1 MIGFTMKEIDDQDQ
15 EILKMLIADGRC
27 SIKDIA
33 QRVGLSS
40 PSVSERLRRLQ
51 ERGVIRSFTVDIDPR
66 ALGYS
71 LQAITRVR
79 PLPGKLHIVR
89 ELLQEMPEVIEC
101 DKVTGDDCFVVR
113 LVIGQI
119 DELDG
124 ILERITD
131 KAETSTS
138 IVKSQPIARR
148 SPPLMQK

>member
-1 MIGFTMKEIDDQDQ
+1 MKDMDAQDR
-15 EILKMLIADGRC
+15 EILKILIEDGRC

-33 QRVGLSS
+33 VKVGLSS
-40 PSVSERLRRLQ
+40 PSVSDRLRRLQ
-51 ERGVIRSFTVDIDPR
+51 DSGVIRSFTVDIDPR

-89 ELLQEMPEVIEC
+89 ELLQEIPEVVEC

-113 LVIGQI
+113 LVIREI
-119 DELDG
+119 EELDS

-138 IVKSQPIARR
+138 IVKSQPVPRR
-148 SPPLMQK
+148 VPLEF

>member
-1 MIGFTMKEIDDQDQ
+1 MKDLGAQDH
-15 EILKMLIADGRC
+15 EILKILIEDGRC

-33 QRVGLSS
+33 SKVGLSS

-51 ERGVIRSFTVDIDPR
+51 DRGVIRSISADIDPR

-79 PLPGKLHIVR
+79 PLPGKLHIIR
-89 ELLQEMPEVIEC
+89 QLLQEIPEVIEC

-113 LVIGQI
+113 LVIREI
-119 DELDG
+119 EDLDD

-131 KAETSTS
+131 KADTSTS
-138 IVKSQPIARR
+138 IVKSQPIVRR
-148 SPPLMQK
+148 SPPLTQE

>member
-1 MIGFTMKEIDDQDQ
+1 LRDIDDQDQ
-15 EILKMLIADGRC
+15 EILKMLIEDGRC

-33 QRVGLSS
+33 AAVGLSS

-51 ERGVIRSFTVDIDPR
+51 ERGVIRSFTADIDPR

-113 LVIGQI
+113 LVIREI
-119 DELDG
+119 EELDG
-124 ILERITD
+124 ILERITE

-138 IVKSQPIARR
+138 IVKSQPVARR
-148 SPPLMQK
+148 SAPLAACQKES

>member
-1 MIGFTMKEIDDQDQ
+1 MKDIDAQDHKILKILIEDGRRSIKEI
-15 EILKMLIADGRC
+15 AD
-27 SIKDIA
+27 A
-33 QRVGLSS
+33 VGLSS

-51 ERGVIRSFTVDIDPR
+51 ERGVIRNFTADIDPR

-71 LQAITRVR
+71 LQAIIRVR

-89 ELLQEMPEVIEC
+89 ELLQEIPEVTEC

-113 LVIGQI
+113 LVIRQI
-119 DELDG
+119 EDLDG

-138 IVKSQPIARR
+138 IVKSQPISRR
-148 SPPLMQK
+148 PPPLNGG